1 MTIQRQYSSPNC
13 MLLLEG
19 FSDEQGS
26 SVDGLPVM
34 SVLVNAQC
42 QILGCES
49 KLAGG
54 KSFFEHLVKVVSAYA
69 QGFLSG
75 IHHPGKMEAD
85 SDLIYLQKLPDKN
98 RHLLIWQESKD
109 NEDTKV
115 EIELT
120 TVQLFDL
127 VETVDQFL
135 ADKLTLPELS
145 WELQPVSRR
154 YLQVEEN
161 LVQQS
166 TPAVLGIASLTLAA
180 IALFFMPTPSEVKD
194 PNREEQVPQE
204 NTTETLPTN
213 QFPLQQPEPTIPL
226 PSEETPPT
234 ENTPETPPATQ
245 LPLQESEPTT
255 PLPTSENLPGENSSE
270 IPPSNQSPL
279 QQANPPIP
287 VPRENSE

>member
-19 FSDEQGS
+19 FSDEQSS

-42 QILGCES
+42 QILGCEAE
-49 KLAGG
+49 LGGG

-75 IHHPGKMEAD
+75 IHHPWKIEED
-85 SDLIYLQKLPDKN
+85 SDLIYLQKLADKN

-109 NEDTKV
+109 QEDTRV

-135 ADKLTLPELS
+135 ADKLTLPDLS

-154 YLQVEEN
+154 YLKVEKN

-166 TPAVLGIASLTLAA
+166 TPAAVGITSIVLAA

-194 PNREEQVPQE
+194 PNKEELLPQE
-204 NTTETLPTN
+204 NTT
-213 QFPLQQPEPTIPL
+213 
-226 PSEETPPT
+226 
-234 ENTPETPPATQ
+234 
-245 LPLQESEPTT
+245 
-255 PLPTSENLPGENSSE
+255 
-270 IPPSNQSPL
+270 
-279 QQANPPIP
+279 
-287 VPRENSE
+287 